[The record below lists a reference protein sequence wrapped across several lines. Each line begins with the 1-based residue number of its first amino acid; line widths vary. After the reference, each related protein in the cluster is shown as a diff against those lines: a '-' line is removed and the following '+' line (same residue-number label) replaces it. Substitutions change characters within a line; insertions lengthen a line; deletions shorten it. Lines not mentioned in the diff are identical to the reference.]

1 MDSNRLSSEP
11 YFNPQQPG
19 TVCIA
24 IDRYGHYRPSS
35 ENALRFL
42 QQDDVETGIRHFL
55 DDNVKA
61 ATLCTYVPDVTLLVF
76 RFQSMKDVPPPGSG
90 QTADRYI
97 RDTFLPFLASE
108 SRLPEKKITLADAVY
123 STLTRG
129 TPDCSVLKKHFMQET
144 GYIEFLG
151 RQRERKNIYRL
162 QPEYVLPLTVVK
174 NDFGYLLFSVDTN

>member
-42 QQDDVETGIRHFL
+42 QQDDVETGVRHFL

-76 RFQSMKDVPPPGSG
+76 RFQSMKDVPHPGRDRRPTATYVTRSFLFWPRKAG
-90 QTADRYI
+90 CRKRKSPLQTRYI
-97 RDTFLPFLASE
+97 P
-108 SRLPEKKITLADAVY
+108 P
-123 STLTRG
+123 
-129 TPDCSVLKKHFMQET
+129 
-144 GYIEFLG
+144 
-151 RQRERKNIYRL
+151 
-162 QPEYVLPLTVVK
+162 
-174 NDFGYLLFSVDTN
+174 

>member
-42 QQDDVETGIRHFL
+42 QQGDVETGVRHFL

-61 ATLCTYVPDVTLLVF
+61 ASLCTYVPDVTLLVF
-76 RFQSMKDVPPPGSG
+76 RFQSMKDVPPPVSG

-97 RDTFLPFLASE
+97 RDTLLPFLASE

-129 TPDCSVLKKHFMQET
+129 TPDCSVLKNT
-144 GYIEFLG
+144 SCRRPATSNSLG
-151 RQRERKNIYRL
+151 GSAKGRISTACSRNTCY
-162 QPEYVLPLTVVK
+162 PLRW
-174 NDFGYLLFSVDTN
+174 

>member
-42 QQDDVETGIRHFL
+42 QQGDVETGVRHFL

-61 ATLCTYVPDVTLLVF
+61 ASPLHI
-76 RFQSMKDVPPPGSG
+76 RAG
-90 QTADRYI
+90 
-97 RDTFLPFLASE
+97 RDTARLPFPKHEGRAAA
-108 SRLPEKKITLADAVY
+108 RV
-123 STLTRG
+123 G
-129 TPDCSVLKKHFMQET
+129 TD
-144 GYIEFLG
+144 G
-151 RQRERKNIYRL
+151 R
-162 QPEYVLPLTVVK
+162 PLHT
-174 NDFGYLLFSVDTN
+174 

>member
-24 IDRYGHYRPSS
+24 MDRYGHYRPSS

-76 RFQSMKDVPPPGSG
+76 RFQSMKDVPPPGAG
-90 QTADRYI
+90 QTAARYI

-108 SRLPEKKITLADAVY
+108 SRLP
-123 STLTRG
+123 
-129 TPDCSVLKKHFMQET
+129 
-144 GYIEFLG
+144 
-151 RQRERKNIYRL
+151 
-162 QPEYVLPLTVVK
+162 
-174 NDFGYLLFSVDTN
+174 

>member
-42 QQDDVETGIRHFL
+42 QQDDVETGVRHFL

-97 RDTFLPFLASE
+97 RDTLLPFLASE

-144 GYIEFLG
+144 G
-151 RQRERKNIYRL
+151 
-162 QPEYVLPLTVVK
+162 
-174 NDFGYLLFSVDTN
+174 